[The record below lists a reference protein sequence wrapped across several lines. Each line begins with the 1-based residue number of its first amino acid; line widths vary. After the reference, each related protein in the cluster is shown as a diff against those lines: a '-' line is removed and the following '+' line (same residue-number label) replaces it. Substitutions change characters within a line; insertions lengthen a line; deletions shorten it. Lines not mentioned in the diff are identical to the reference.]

1 MNRPA
6 EAQKFK
12 LEKLAEAHR
21 MKTVIEAEAEAEA
34 VRVRGEVT
42 HFLYGNFVMN
52 RRHIQNYIN
61 MDYRSKYNFIKPFS
75 AI

>member
-21 MKTVIEAEAEAEA
+21 MKTVMEAEAEAEA
-34 VRVRGEVT
+34 VRVRGEVMYL
-42 HFLYGNFVMN
+42 LYENS
-52 RRHIQNYIN
+52 IIN
-61 MDYRSKYNFIKPFS
+61 
-75 AI
+75 